1 MLMTLLVVKLLV
13 FAVVD
18 LAKTSLFA
26 MEHIRGILNT
36 KQLLLHYHRRKRC
49 KFLMKRLLQLIHALE
64 SHIPNKDIKAPAV
77 SAGALGW
84 HIEHSLLVIT
94 QIIEGVKR
102 SDPKKYK
109 WVFNFKRLV
118 ILGSNKIPRGK
129 AKAPDSVRP
138 KEDIDELT
146 ILESIAKARN
156 SLNELLACPKNSY
169 FIHPY
174 FGQLNKAAT
183 IRFFEVH
190 TKHHLK
196 IIQDILNNK

>member
-1 MLMTLLVVKLLV
+1 MKKLL
-13 FAVVD
+13 
-18 LAKTSLFA
+18 
-26 MEHIRGILNT
+26 H
-36 KQLLLHYHRRKRC
+36 
-49 KFLMKRLLQLIHALE
+49 LIQALE
-64 SHIPNKDIKAPAV
+64 SHIPKKDTIAPVV
-77 SAGALGW
+77 SAGTVGW
-84 HIEHSLLVIT
+84 HIEHSLLVII

-102 SDPKKYK
+102 SDPAKYK

-129 AKAPDSVRP
+129 AKAPDSVSP
-138 KEDIDELT
+138 KEEANELA
-146 ILESIAKARN
+146 LFESITKARN
-156 SLNELLACPKNSY
+156 SINELLACPKNSY

-196 IIQDILNNK
+196 IIQAILQYK

>member
-1 MLMTLLVVKLLV
+1 
-13 FAVVD
+13 
-18 LAKTSLFA
+18 
-26 MEHIRGILNT
+26 
-36 KQLLLHYHRRKRC
+36 
-49 KFLMKRLLQLIHALE
+49 MKRLLLLIHALE
-64 SHIPNKDIKAPAV
+64 SHIPKKDYKAPAV
-77 SAGALGW
+77 SAGTVGW

-109 WVFNFKRLV
+109 WAFNFKRFV

-129 AKAPDSVRP
+129 AKAPDSVCP
-138 KEDIDELT
+138 KESIDESTLF
-146 ILESIAKARN
+146 ESVAKARN
-156 SLNELLACPKNSY
+156 SINELLACPKNSY

-174 FGQLNKAAT
+174 FDQLNKAAT

-196 IIQDILNNK
+196 IIHDILKHK